1 LTHPISNCNNTQPTV
16 LETSPVET
24 TTIRSQFWSESER
37 CASLLLL
44 LGVTVLQAE
53 AEGEALSALLNARR
67 ICDGDVSDDGG
78 CFLFGAK
85 TLYTKFAVEN
95 LENHQVMR
103 K

>member
-1 LTHPISNCNNTQPTV
+1 
-16 LETSPVET
+16 
-24 TTIRSQFWSESER
+24 
-37 CASLLLL
+37 